1 MKKALL
7 KPEEMKKASNKPEEM
22 KDEAYNKILEIVQ
35 ERSSTKQYV
44 YRLTLEHFREFKKC
58 LHEISVEL
66 SQDVPK
72 IDKAVEVK
80 FQDRGEFEAELR
92 FGGDVL
98 IFSMH
103 TNIFNFDAEHH
114 IHKLNYV
121 EEDYR
126 RAFCG
131 LIQVYNFLADSI
143 KYNRVNDIGYLIAR
157 IYMNRDHHYFVE
169 GKRQLGFLYDDFENS
184 ILTPDQMRAII
195 KSAIL
200 YCLDFDLLSPP
211 YDQVKEV
218 TLQDKL
224 AEYGSSGISTG
235 KRLGFQFRADVES

>member
-1 MKKALL
+1 MLCNSEKMKQEAQ
-7 KPEEMKKASNKPEEM
+7 NK
-22 KDEAYNKILEIVQ
+22 KDEAYKKILEIVE

-44 YRLTLEHFREFKKC
+44 YRLTLDHFKEFKKC
-58 LHEISVEL
+58 LQEIAAEL
-66 SQDVPK
+66 ALDVPK

-80 FQDRGEFEAELR
+80 YQDRGEFEAELR

-103 TNIFNFDAEHH
+103 TNVFNFDAEHH
-114 IHKLNYV
+114 IHKLQYV

-131 LIQVYNFLADSI
+131 LIQVYNFLSDSI

-157 IYMNRDHHYFVE
+157 VYVNRDHHYFVE

-184 ILTPDQMRAII
+184 ILTPDQMKAII

-224 AEYGSSGISTG
+224 AEYGASGISTG
-235 KRLGFQFRADVES
+235 KRLGFQFRADVEN